1 MPQNKRE
8 SLIYT
13 VLMCFVMEL
22 WMSQNNAAL
31 RHGGPGR
38 PALTAGSLGFPYA

>member
-13 VLMCFVMEL
+13 VLKMNFP
-22 WMSQNNAAL
+22 SRKAAMYTIFMTGLL
-31 RHGGPGR
+31 R
-38 PALTAGSLGFPYA
+38 